1 MQLTASVSSETILC
15 CSIVVPFIF
24 LYLEFVSEVKDQF
37 WIIGILKRIAK
48 TVLHYLFYFQIF
60 KSIITIRKG
69 NQVPFHKIFADDR
82 LAESIDSL
90 HPSLKH
96 VTHSLA

>member
-1 MQLTASVSSETILC
+1 MQLDRC
-15 CSIVVPFIF
+15 PIF
-24 LYLEFVSEVKDQF
+24 FLSLEFVSEVEDQF
-37 WIIGILKRIAK
+37 RIIGILKRISK
-48 TVLHYLFYFQIF
+48 TVSHKLFYLKIL
-60 KSIITIRKG
+60 KTITIKK
-69 NQVPFHKIFADDR
+69 VKEASFHKIFADDR